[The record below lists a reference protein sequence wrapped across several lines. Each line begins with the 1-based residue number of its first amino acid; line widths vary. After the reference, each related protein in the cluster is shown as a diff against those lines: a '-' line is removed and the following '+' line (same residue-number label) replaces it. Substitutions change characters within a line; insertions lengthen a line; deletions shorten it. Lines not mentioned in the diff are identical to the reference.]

1 MYISDKDK
9 DAIFRAAEGRLLDV
23 ITENTAVVR
32 RGNSYKGKCPV
43 CGDERGFEFNPNKNI
58 FKCWK
63 CDFAGN
69 SPVNFWFKQG
79 KTYQESLELLARQF
93 NITLTPPAEKPKKKA
108 KTSESFCARM
118 LRESGLSKEDVQA
131 RVYRKDENHTTVV
144 GHVFRPGTINS
155 RGEIISG
162 DDVIIEYYDLEGN
175 PVKYEQVLKGK
186 STGKIKE
193 YFRVRWQY
201 PEEHVDKNGK
211 PFKYRSP
218 TGSGSFLYIPE
229 AIRRR
234 YNQKEKIDRLFI
246 QEGEKKAEKACKHGI
261 PSVAIS
267 GIHNLGRNGVLHE
280 DLVKIITTL
289 EVKELVLLFDSDW
302 NDISSNISINDQ
314 ADQRPRSFF
323 TAAKNYKEYCVQ
335 LRNSRSIFLEI
346 FIGHVLKNEKN
357 DKGIDDLLA
366 NSLKGREDDLKA
378 DIDYLVNE
386 RNLSGKYLQLYK
398 ITSWNDA
405 KIMRLWSLDN
415 STDFAMRHK
424 EVLSKLPE
432 FRIGKYR
439 WRFNEKGEI
448 ESAQPIEPE
457 EQYWEVIEKRDRSG
471 MPVGVD
477 YKFRYERC
485 FQFLQNRGFYRYLN
499 SAGLIQYVRVEHPF
513 IEVIPRHED
522 IRDFIKDFTREI
534 ANEEVLEM
542 LHRGGPQFLGPEK
555 LSNLRYVAPGFD
567 HPRRDRQFFYF
578 KDSYWE
584 IRDNE
589 IKQCDYASITHQ
601 LWSSNRHEIAAKR
614 IGRLITVKKDPET
627 GVFSYN
633 LSAAGR
639 ECHFLRFLENASN
652 FTWRKERKGEEISER
667 DKDENAAH
675 LISKLCAIGFL
686 MMSAKDR
693 NVAKAVV
700 AMDGKQSE
708 VGDSNGRSGKSLI
721 GTLFE
726 SIKATAYINGK
737 YKDIEG
743 DPFLWNDVTEKT
755 EVVVIDDVRTN
766 FSLEFLFGNITGNW
780 PVNYKGGGRATF
792 SFHESPKIYITTNHA
807 LNGEGSSYMDRQWR
821 IAFSDYY
828 NDKHKPVDDFGT
840 LFFDEWEYDQW
851 NLTWNLLA
859 ECVQLYLQYGVVQ
872 APGEKIEKRQMR
884 QYMGESFIAWADEY
898 FSDPAKL
905 NVRLIRK
912 DVQNDFYEYDPLQR
926 KYTNPTTFKRKM
938 KKYCEWK
945 GYIFNPN
952 LFDPATGNPLR
963 FNESDGTPIY
973 DDKAGGIEYFTIG
986 DRHGNW
992 MTPERLHEL
1001 EESGKLPFRS
1011 IEDDIPEDE
1020 KPF

>member
-1 MYISDKDK
+1 MQISDKDK
-9 DAIFRAAEGRLLDV
+9 EAIFKAAEGRLLD
-23 ITENTAVVR
+23 IILENTNVAR
-32 RGNSYKGKCPV
+32 RGTSYKGACPV
-43 CGDERGFEFNPNKNI
+43 CGDERGFEFNPKKNI

-69 SPVNFWFKQG
+69 SPLNFWLKQG
-79 KTYQESLELLARQF
+79 KPYQEALQLLAQQF
-93 NITLTPPAEKPKKKA
+93 NITITNTEPRIKKKA
-108 KTSESFCARM
+108 KASETYCSRM
-118 LRESGLSKEDVQA
+118 LRESGLTAKDVQA
-131 RVYRKDENHTTVV
+131 KIYRKDENHTSTVSQ
-144 GHVFRPGTINS
+144 VFRPGTINS
-155 RGEIISG
+155 RGEIIPG

-175 PVKYEQVLKGK
+175 PVRYEQVLKGK

-218 TGSGSFLYIPE
+218 TGSGSFLYIPD
-229 AIRRR
+229 AIRRS
-234 YNQKEKIDRLFI
+234 YNEKEKINRLFI

-267 GIHNLGRNGVLHE
+267 GIHNLGRNGVMHE

-289 EVKELVLLFDSDW
+289 EVKELVLLFDADW
-302 NDISSNISINDQ
+302 NDISSNITINDQ

-335 LRNSRSIFLEI
+335 LRNSRNLYLEI
-346 FIGHVLKNEKN
+346 YIGHVKPNEGN
-357 DKGIDDLLA
+357 DKGVDDLLA
-366 NSLKGREDDLKA
+366 HSLSGREDDLKN

-386 RNLSGKYLQLYK
+386 RNLTGKYLQFYK

-405 KIMRLWSLDN
+405 KLMRLWSLDN
-415 STDFAMRHK
+415 SQDFAIRHK
-424 EVLSKLPE
+424 ETLSILPE

-439 WRFNEKGEI
+439 WRFDEKGEI

-457 EQYWEVIEKRDRSG
+457 EQYWEEIQKYDRNQ
-471 MPVGVD
+471 MPTGVE

-499 SAGLIQYVRVEHPF
+499 SAGTIQYVRVEHPF
-513 IEVIPRHED
+513 IEIIPRHED
-522 IRDFIKDFTREI
+522 IRDFVKDFTREI
-534 ANEEVLEM
+534 SNEEVLEM

-555 LSNLRYVAPGFD
+555 LSNLRYVTPGFD
-567 HPRRDRQFFYF
+567 PPRRDRQYFYF
-578 KDSYWE
+578 KDSFWE
-584 IRDNE
+584 VRENE
-589 IKQCDYASITHQ
+589 IKPCDYASITHQ
-601 LWSSNRHEIAAKR
+601 LWSSQRHAIAAKR
-614 IGRLITVKKDPET
+614 TARLINVQHDKENDTY
-627 GVFSYN
+627 SYT
-633 LSAAGR
+633 LSSSGQD
-639 ECHFLRFLENASN
+639 CHFLRFLENASN
-652 FTWRKERKGEEISER
+652 FTWRKEKKGEEISEHDR
-667 DKDENAAH
+667 QENAAH
-675 LISKLCAIGFL
+675 LVSKLCAIGFL
-686 MMSAKDR
+686 MMGVKDR

-726 SIKATAYINGK
+726 EIKSTAYINGK

-743 DPFLWNDVTEKT
+743 DQFLWNDVTEKT

-780 PVNYKGGGRATF
+780 MVNYKGGGRATF
-792 SFHESPKIYITTNHA
+792 SFSESPKIYITTNHA

-828 NDKHKPVDDFGT
+828 NDKHKPIDDFGI
-840 LFFDEWEYDQW
+840 LFFDDWDYDQW

-859 ECVQLYLQYGVVQ
+859 ECVQLYLRFGVVQ
-872 APGEKIEKRQMR
+872 APGERIEKRQMR
-884 QYMGESFIAWADEY
+884 QFMGESFIAWADEY
-898 FSDPAKL
+898 FSDE
-905 NVRLIRK
+905 NNRNIRLTRK
-912 DVQNDFYEYDPLQR
+912 QVQENFYEYDPQQR
-926 KYTNPTTFKRKM
+926 KYTSTTIFKKKL

-952 LFDPATGNPLR
+952 LRDPATGEPLR
-963 FNESDGTPIY
+963 FTEDDGTPIY
-973 DDKAGGIEYFTIG
+973 DDKSGGVEYFTIG
-986 DRHGNW
+986 DEHGNW
-992 MTPERLHEL
+992 ITPERLQEL
-1001 EESGKLPFRS
+1001 EARGELPFRS